1 MRIFC
6 TSELHANGG
15 PGEFVSA
22 RAEEA
27 LETLL
32 ESYRGRVQ
40 VVYLDPPFGTGD
52 VFHVRVSAEKRTF
65 TIPAYTDQLEE
76 DAYLRWM
83 RVILVGARD
92 LLCESGS
99 LYVHIDYR
107 MSAKLRLL
115 LDEIFGEQNFMNE
128 IVWCYKSGGRSTRY
142 YPRKHDTILFY
153 RKSAKVYFNISAVG
167 RPRGPEKRNHMR
179 RYIDDE
185 GRICFTIRSAGKLY
199 TYYEDTPMYPSDVWD
214 DIEHLQQ
221 KDKERVGYATQKP
234 EALLNRVILASSR
247 PGDLV
252 CDLFS
257 GSGTTASAASKL
269 GRRFLAMDA
278 SPCSLYIL
286 RARQLQISSVLS
298 LLVGEHALR
307 IRYPAQE
314 APAQCSA
321 RIVVQR
327 GVRMVFVEEASF
339 EARVPLVYVAVGSEK
354 DGCFYPYAT
363 DCRPKLPLA
372 LPLDSLEQPVVQIC
386 DIYGRQAFF
395 TLEAKA
401 STEGNPI
408 A

>member
-1 MRIFC
+1 MRIDC
-6 TSELHANGG
+6 TSEIHQNGG
-15 PGEFVSA
+15 PGEFFSA
-22 RAEEA
+22 RAEDA
-27 LETLL
+27 LQSLL
-32 ESYRGRVQ
+32 ESYKGNVQ

-52 VFHVRVSAEKRTF
+52 VFHVRVNAQKRQF
-65 TIPAYTDQLEE
+65 TIPAYTDQLDEAE
-76 DAYLRWM
+76 YLRWM
-83 RVILVGARD
+83 RVILTGARE

-99 LYVHIDYR
+99 LYLHIDYR

-115 LDEIFGEQNFMNE
+115 LDEIFGAQNFLNE

-167 RPRGPEKRNHMR
+167 HPRGPEKRNHMR
-179 RYIDDE
+179 RTIDEE
-185 GRICFTIRSAGKLY
+185 GRICFTIRSAGKIY
-199 TYYEDTPMYPSDVWD
+199 TYYENTPMYPSDVWD

-269 GRRFLAMDA
+269 GRRFLALDA
-278 SPCSLYIL
+278 SPAALYVL
-286 RARQLQISSVLS
+286 RARQLQNASVLS
-298 LLVGEHALR
+298 LLDGEHALTL
-307 IRYPAQE
+307 RYPKSE
-314 APAQCSA
+314 APASLTA
-321 RIVVQR
+321 SIETRR
-327 GVRMVFVEEASF
+327 GVRVALIQQASF
-339 EARVPLVYVAVGSEK
+339 ETGIPLVYAAVGAEQ

-363 DCRPKLPLA
+363 DCEPKLPLE
-372 LPLDSLEQPVVQIC
+372 LPLDGLTRPVVQIC

-395 TLEAKA
+395 T
-401 STEGNPI
+401 I
-408 A
+408 DQ

>member
-1 MRIFC
+1 MRIDC
-6 TSELHANGG
+6 TSEIHANGG
-15 PGEFVSA
+15 QGEFLSG

-27 LETLL
+27 LSSLL
-32 ESYRGRVQ
+32 DTYRGSVQ

-52 VFHVRVSAEKRTF
+52 VFHVRVSAQKRQF
-65 TIPAYTDQLEE
+65 TIPAYSDQLGEE
-76 DAYLRWM
+76 EYLSWM
-83 RVILVGARD
+83 RVILTGARE

-99 LYVHIDYR
+99 LYLHIDYR

-115 LDEIFGEQNFMNE
+115 LDEIFGAQNFLNE

-185 GRICFTIRSAGKLY
+185 GRICFTIRSAGKIY
-199 TYYEDTPMYPSDVWD
+199 TYYENTPMYPSDVWD

-221 KDKERVGYATQKP
+221 KDNERVGYATQKP

-269 GRRFLAMDA
+269 GRRFLALDA
-278 SPCSLYIL
+278 SPTALYIL
-286 RARQLQISSVLS
+286 RARQLQNASALS
-298 LLVGEHALR
+298 LLEGEHALT
-307 IRYPAQE
+307 IRYPKTE
-314 APAQCSA
+314 APARLTA
-321 RIVVQR
+321 TVETRR
-327 GVRMVFVEEASF
+327 GVRVATIQNAGF
-339 EARVPLVYVAVGSEK
+339 EPEIPLIYAAVGTEQ
-354 DGCFYPYAT
+354 DGCFSPYAT
-363 DCRPKLPLA
+363 DCQPKLPLE
-372 LPLDSLEQPVVQIC
+372 LPLDGLTRPVVQIC

-395 TLEAKA
+395 TLEDD
-401 STEGNPI
+401 
-408 A
+408 